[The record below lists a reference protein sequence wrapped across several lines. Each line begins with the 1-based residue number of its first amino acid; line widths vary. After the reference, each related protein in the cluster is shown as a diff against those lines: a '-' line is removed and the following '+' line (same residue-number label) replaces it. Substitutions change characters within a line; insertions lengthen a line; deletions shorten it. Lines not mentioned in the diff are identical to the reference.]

1 MQRKKDKSV
10 GILLSGGLDSAALVG
25 WFLNREFNV
34 YPIYISAGLRW
45 EKTEL
50 EWAHKFLKAAARPR
64 LKKLAI
70 IPLDLAGAYDSN
82 WSQRGQTPGARSLDK
97 SVFLPGRN
105 LLLVVTACLHL
116 YSKGISRLALA
127 TLQGNPFRDAR
138 PAYFK
143 AVGKILSDSFSKQV
157 SIMTPFRNMEKKDVI
172 KLNQMWPIELSFSC
186 INPKG
191 IFHCGRCNKCA
202 ERKKAFKLAG
212 VRDLTRYALG

>member
-1 MQRKKDKSV
+1 MKDEPERNMQRKKDKSV

-97 SVFLPGRN
+97 SVFFAGPKLAPGGHS
-105 LLLVVTACLHL
+105 LSPPL
-116 YSKGISRLALA
+116 
-127 TLQGNPFRDAR
+127 LQGNFSI
-138 PAYFK
+138 
-143 AVGKILSDSFSKQV
+143 GLSDAPRKSFSRR
-157 SIMTPFRNMEKKDVI
+157 TPCLFQSGGEN
-172 KLNQMWPIELSFSC
+172 IE
-186 INPKG
+186 
-191 IFHCGRCNKCA
+191 
-202 ERKKAFKLAG
+202 
-212 VRDLTRYALG
+212 